1 MVYLNV
7 NLCSL
12 RGKNHPSLSNVI
24 TSHEVRKL
32 RPHLKFLSGDYLT
45 YQTQFERTQKGSPQ
59 CKICES
65 ENETISHILVTCPHH
80 ENTRRRI
87 LSEISAVSR
96 LAKTEVNIDLIMQ
109 NPENLTQFI
118 LDPTSFNLEN
128 RVHRD
133 DPIVPLLFRL
143 SRDLCYSIH
152 NARMKKL
159 KELFE
164 K

>member
-1 MVYLNV
+1 M
-7 NLCSL
+7 
-12 RGKNHPSLSNVI
+12 
-24 TSHEVRKL
+24 
-32 RPHLKFLSGDYLT
+32 
-45 YQTQFERTQKGSPQ
+45 
-59 CKICES
+59 
-65 ENETISHILVTCPHH
+65 
-80 ENTRRRI
+80 
-87 LSEISAVSR
+87 SR
-96 LAKTEVNIDLIMQ
+96 LAKTEVNMDLIMQ